1 MDMCPFETVATP
13 NGAISPFC
21 SLFTD
26 DEWESY
32 EFLQDLDKY
41 FGNGPG
47 NGLGPTQGVG
57 WVNEL
62 LARLTNT
69 AVVDHTSTNTTP
81 DSSNSTFPLGLAL
94 YADFSHDTQLT
105 SIFSALGLF
114 KSTGAKGRLNATDRN
129 SSKTSGYTTAQTV
142 PFSAR
147 AYVEKMLCNETQEE
161 MVRILVNDAVQ
172 PLEFCGGDEY
182 GRCTL
187 SNFVE
192 SQEYA
197 KSGGEW
203 TEC

>member
-1 MDMCPFETVATP
+1 MDLCPFETVATP

-26 DEWESY
+26 DEWVSY

-41 FGNGPG
+41 FGDGPG

-57 WVNEL
+57 WINEL

-69 AVVDHTSTNTTP
+69 AVVDHTSTNTTL
-81 DSSNSTFPLGLAL
+81 DSSNSTFPLGLPL

-114 KSTGAKGRLNATDRN
+114 NSTVAKGGLNATDRN
-129 SSKTSGYTTAQTV
+129 SSEISGYSSFKTV

-147 AYVEKMLCNETQEE
+147 AYVEKMLCNGTQEE

-172 PLEFCGGDEY
+172 PLEFCGGDKY

-187 SNFVE
+187 SRFVE
-192 SQEYA
+192 SQEFA

-203 TEC
+203 AEC